1 MIYKLQFHTA
11 IPVILFTTDS
21 LLQSAPDISKLSDL
35 VGAEIPAKWELFGVQ
50 VGLEQSYLDC
60 LHEHHNPKIRF
71 IHLFNEWKVMKTS
84 DFTWSTVIKVLYSK
98 TISEYTLA
106 ENILKKLKSSST
118 DLSLPL
124 DHV

>member
-1 MIYKLQFHTA
+1 M
-11 IPVILFTTDS
+11 
-21 LLQSAPDISKLSDL
+21 LSEL

-60 LHEHHNPKIRF
+60 LRDEHHNSKIRF
-71 IHLFNEWKVMKTS
+71 IHLFNEWKTMKTS
-84 DFTWSTVIKVLYSK
+84 DFTWCTVIKVLYSK

-106 ENILKKLKSSST
+106 EKVLKTLQASTT

>member
-1 MIYKLQFHTA
+1 M
-11 IPVILFTTDS
+11 
-21 LLQSAPDISKLSDL
+21 LSDL

-60 LHEHHNPKIRF
+60 LRDEHHNSKIRF
-71 IHLFNEWKVMKTS
+71 IHLFNKWKTMKTS
-84 DFTWSTVIKVLYSK
+84 DFTWCTVIKVLYSK
-98 TISEYTLA
+98 SEYTLA
-106 ENILKKLKSSST
+106 KKVLKTLQASTT

>member
-1 MIYKLQFHTA
+1 M
-11 IPVILFTTDS
+11 
-21 LLQSAPDISKLSDL
+21 LSEL

-60 LHEHHNPKIRF
+60 LREHHNPKIRF
-71 IHLFNEWKVMKTS
+71 IHLFNEWKTMKTS
-84 DFTWSTVIKVLYSK
+84 DFTWATVIKVLYSK

-106 ENILKKLKSSST
+106 EKVLKTLQASTT

>member
-1 MIYKLQFHTA
+1 MSLHFNTKEVLLIF
-11 IPVILFTTDS
+11 ITDF

-60 LHEHHNPKIRF
+60 LRDEYHDSKIRF
-71 IHLFNEWKVMKTS
+71 NHLFNEWKTMKTS
-84 DFTWSTVIKVLYSK
+84 DFTWATVIKALYSK

-106 ENILKKLKSSST
+106 ENVLKKLKTPAT
-118 DLSLPL
+118 DFSQQTF
-124 DHV
+124 